1 MYVNSLKQKENSQQE
16 RQKLRNKITAI
27 EQRVKKKIEFR
38 YMENVILN
46 QNEKF
51 KQLMDHIEWTLK
63 KSIKDDQ
70 QVKEFTSH
78 LDAFK
83 FQEVYTDHDLWK

>member
-1 MYVNSLKQKENSQQE
+1 M
-16 RQKLRNKITAI
+16 

-51 KQLMDHIEWTLK
+51 KQLME
-63 KSIKDDQ
+63 
-70 QVKEFTSH
+70 H
-78 LDAFK
+78 L
-83 FQEVYTDHDLWK
+83 